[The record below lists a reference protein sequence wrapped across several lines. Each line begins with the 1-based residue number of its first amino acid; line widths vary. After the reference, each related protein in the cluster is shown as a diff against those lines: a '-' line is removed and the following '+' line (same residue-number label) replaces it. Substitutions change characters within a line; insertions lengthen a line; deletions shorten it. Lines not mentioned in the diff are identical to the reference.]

1 MKLDCFVSVVAPVQ
15 DGSANIEAF
24 IRETISILQQN
35 FKNHELV
42 LIDDGSQDDSVEK
55 IRRMLNDYSG
65 FRLLRL
71 SRRFG
76 SDVAISAGL
85 ESVIGDY
92 VVVMLPD
99 MDPPNLIPPLV
110 QRSMSGSDVVF
121 GVQAGP
127 SRQGWLYRTGSRLFH
142 LYCQRVLR
150 VKFPVNATQ
159 LRCRAAGLSMPS
171 IRSRTATG
179 TFALYSAY
187 VGYPQQEFIYSPIDR
202 GDRRPQRKLLEAVN
216 TGVDLIV
223 ENSRHPLVVTWTGV
237 AAATLNLIYL
247 SVIVLIYFFKRDS
260 RRGGRRLFPERG
272 PVSPSLSDVHDLER
286 VRRANPGAVTGSAV
300 LLPDGRAGQLGDDH
314 RRGSV

>member
-35 FKNHELV
+35 FKNYELV

-159 LRCRAAGLSMPS
+159 LRLPQPPGLHAINQIKDSH
-171 IRSRTATG
+171 RYLR
-179 TFALYSAY
+179 LYSAY
-187 VGYPQQEFIYSPIDR
+187 VGYPQQEFDLLADLPGRSTTAAETPGSR
-202 GDRRPQRKLLEAVN
+202 QHGRRPDRREFEAP
-216 TGVDLIV
+216 TAR
-223 ENSRHPLVVTWTGV
+223 RHLARASPPR
-237 AAATLNLIYL
+237 L
-247 SVIVLIYFFKRDS
+247 SI
-260 RRGGRRLFPERG
+260 LFI
-272 PVSPSLSDVHDLER
+272 
-286 VRRANPGAVTGSAV
+286 
-300 LLPDGRAGQLGDDH
+300 
-314 RRGSV
+314 